1 MWALYSADA
10 WISVLSFLLE
20 MSTLSMAEEEDA
32 DLLEADL
39 KTVLEITGSYLYSGA
54 ELSDVEES
62 VFLRIFLTN
71 LDIPGIFPVIFHISS
86 LNLL

>member
-1 MWALYSADA
+1 MKKNLESET
-10 WISVLSFLLE
+10 LL
-20 MSTLSMAEEEDA
+20 TMAEEEDA

-62 VFLRIFLTN
+62 VLLRIFELTKQ
-71 LDIPGIFPVIFHISS
+71 H
-86 LNLL
+86 LLEDPYRNPKGTTIH

>member
-1 MWALYSADA
+1 MKKNLESET
-10 WISVLSFLLE
+10 LL
-20 MSTLSMAEEEDA
+20 TMAEEEDA

-62 VFLRIFLTN
+62 VFLRIFELTKQH
-71 LDIPGIFPVIFHISS
+71 LTEEPYRIPKDATIH
-86 LNLL
+86 

>member
-1 MWALYSADA
+1 MKKDLESET
-10 WISVLSFLLE
+10 LL
-20 MSTLSMAEEEDA
+20 TMAEEEDT

-62 VFLRIFLTN
+62 FF
-71 LDIPGIFPVIFHISS
+71 
-86 LNLL
+86 

>member
-1 MWALYSADA
+1 MKKN
-10 WISVLSFLLE
+10 LE
-20 MSTLSMAEEEDA
+20 SETLITIAEEGDA

-62 VFLRIFLTN
+62 VFLRIEITTL
-71 LDIPGIFPVIFHISS
+71 LLIILIFGVV
-86 LNLL
+86 

>member
-1 MWALYSADA
+1 MKDK
-10 WISVLSFLLE
+10 V
-20 MSTLSMAEEEDA
+20 EEEDA

-62 VFLRIFLTN
+62 VFLRIFEY
-71 LDIPGIFPVIFHISS
+71 ISISIFLS
-86 LNLL
+86 

>member
-1 MWALYSADA
+1 MKKNLESET
-10 WISVLSFLLE
+10 LLT
-20 MSTLSMAEEEDA
+20 MEEEDA

-62 VFLRIFLTN
+62 VFLRIFELTKQH
-71 LDIPGIFPVIFHISS
+71 LTEEPYRIPKGATIH
-86 LNLL
+86 

>member
-1 MWALYSADA
+1 MKKDLESET
-10 WISVLSFLLE
+10 LL
-20 MSTLSMAEEEDA
+20 TMAEEEDT

-62 VFLRIFLTN
+62 VFLRIFELTKQH
-71 LDIPGIFPVIFHISS
+71 LAEEPYRIPKDATIH
-86 LNLL
+86 

>member
-1 MWALYSADA
+1 MKKNLESET
-10 WISVLSFLLE
+10 LL
-20 MSTLSMAEEEDA
+20 TMAEEEDA

-62 VFLRIFLTN
+62 IFLRIFELTKQH
-71 LDIPGIFPVIFHISS
+71 LAEEPYRIPKGTTIH
-86 LNLL
+86 

>member
-1 MWALYSADA
+1 MKKNLESET
-10 WISVLSFLLE
+10 LL
-20 MSTLSMAEEEDA
+20 TMAEEGDA

-62 VFLRIFLTN
+62 VFLRIFELTKQH
-71 LDIPGIFPVIFHISS
+71 LVEEPYRIPKGTTIH
-86 LNLL
+86 

>member
-1 MWALYSADA
+1 MKKNLESET
-10 WISVLSFLLE
+10 LLT
-20 MSTLSMAEEEDA
+20 MEEEDA

-62 VFLRIFLTN
+62 VFLRIFELTKQH
-71 LDIPGIFPVIFHISS
+71 LTEEPYRIPKGTTIH
-86 LNLL
+86 

>member
-1 MWALYSADA
+1 MKKNLESET
-10 WISVLSFLLE
+10 LL
-20 MSTLSMAEEEDA
+20 TMAEEEDA

-62 VFLRIFLTN
+62 VFLRIFELTKQH
-71 LDIPGIFPVIFHISS
+71 LAAEPYRIPKGATIH
-86 LNLL
+86 

>member
-1 MWALYSADA
+1 MKKNLE
-10 WISVLSFLLE
+10 SVSL
-20 MSTLSMAEEEDA
+20 LSMAEEEDA

-62 VFLRIFLTN
+62 VFLRIFELTN
-71 LDIPGIFPVIFHISS
+71 QHLVEEPYRIPKGTTIH
-86 LNLL
+86 

>member
-1 MWALYSADA
+1 MKKNLESET
-10 WISVLSFLLE
+10 LLT
-20 MSTLSMAEEEDA
+20 MEEEDA

-62 VFLRIFLTN
+62 VFLRIFELTKQH
-71 LDIPGIFPVIFHISS
+71 LAEEPYRIPKGATIH
-86 LNLL
+86 

>member
-1 MWALYSADA
+1 MKKNLESET
-10 WISVLSFLLE
+10 LLT
-20 MSTLSMAEEEDA
+20 MEEEDA

-62 VFLRIFLTN
+62 VFLRIFELTQQH
-71 LDIPGIFPVIFHISS
+71 LTEQPYRIPKGTTIH
-86 LNLL
+86 